1 MFIFLLVKTFV
12 PHKRRYKHSHAAK
25 MLKDAYEQLKSDFPA
40 SEWTQ
45 RASPCGLP

>member
-1 MFIFLLVKTFV
+1 MFILLLVKTFV

-45 RASPCGLP
+45 GPYGLL